1 MVKKVFGKKILS
13 CRRKPVSI
21 FIVFLIV
28 LFCSAKFVDA
38 RYLISADKA
47 LKKIFKEADSFDLK
61 EIILSEDQIVDIEQ
75 KARVI
80 FKDTHLKNI
89 HFYIAKSSGQ
99 NIGLVFED
107 TVMGKWGPI
116 HYLVGVNLRGSVVQI
131 IILDYDEI
139 RGKPIAKRRFLKQ
152 YKNKS
157 SQDPVKLRQDIDGV
171 SGATI
176 SSRSLTNG
184 IRKLLFVFAEIDL
197 L

>member
-1 MVKKVFGKKILS
+1 MN
-13 CRRKPVSI
+13 
-21 FIVFLIV
+21 
-28 LFCSAKFVDA
+28 
-38 RYLISADKA
+38 
-47 LKKIFKEADSFDLK
+47 
-61 EIILSEDQIVDIEQ
+61 IEQ
-75 KARVI
+75 KVRII
-80 FKDTHLKNI
+80 FKDTHLKKI
-89 HFYIAKSSGQ
+89 QFYIVKRSGQ

-107 TVMGKWGPI
+107 IVIGKWGPI
-116 HYLVGVNLRGSVVQI
+116 HYLVGVDLKGKVIQV

-157 SQDPVKLRQDIDGV
+157 SHDPVKLRQDIDGIA
-171 SGATI
+171 GATI